1 MEDVKA
7 VIEQQNEHV
16 INTGKAF
23 MEVKTGIDSSVES
36 VREITA
42 KTKQL
47 DDARVKVVDVVQNLT
62 AIAEEN
68 AASTEETSA
77 SASEVGAIMG
87 TISDNAQQLN
97 TIADELKN
105 SIKQFITD

>member
-1 MEDVKA
+1 
-7 VIEQQNEHV
+7 
-16 INTGKAF
+16 

-47 DDARVKVVDVVQNLT
+47 DDARVMVVDVVQNLT